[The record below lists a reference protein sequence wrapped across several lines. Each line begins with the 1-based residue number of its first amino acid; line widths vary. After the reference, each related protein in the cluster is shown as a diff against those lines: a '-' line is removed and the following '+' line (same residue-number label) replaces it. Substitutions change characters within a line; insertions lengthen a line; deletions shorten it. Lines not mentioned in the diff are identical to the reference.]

1 MLTDTLQDIDE
12 VVVRIDFVQSAG
24 YEEALHNADLFGA
37 KLGPGK

>member
-12 VVVRIDFVQSAG
+12 VVVRIAIVQAASH
-24 YEEALHNADLFGA
+24 EQALHDADLSGA